1 MRNYS
6 FSQRHRTALAA
17 AAGFTIVELLIASAI
32 SAVMMAMIANLTVH
46 QIRLGDNFYT
56 TATLNRR
63 FRQLSDLLRDEFNE
77 ACLLRANADPRTT
90 ATAPDTPCN
99 PEAVSPCGSLTPL
112 PGVSTPAIGT
122 DVRLLIPILNPATN
136 TTVYRPVRYIL
147 DGTDLRRLGP
157 RVNDNGT
164 LDANDLPAN
173 YLARVGDLVMN
184 NVAAFS
190 TTVSPDCAWATLNV
204 TLTLPGTSTT
214 QARVLR
220 LYSGADLS
228 IT

>member
-1 MRNYS
+1 MMSNHS
-6 FSQRHRTALAA
+6 FSQRHRAALAA
-17 AAGFTIVELLIASAI
+17 AAGFTIVELLIASSI
-32 SAVMMAMIANLTVH
+32 SAVMMAMIAGLTVH

-77 ACLLRANADPRTT
+77 ACLLRADANPRTT

-99 PEAVSPCGSLTPL
+99 PEAASPCGNLQTN
-112 PGVSTPAIGT
+112 VSTPATGA
-122 DVRLLIPILNPATN
+122 DVRLLMPILNPATN
-136 TTVYRPVRYIL
+136 TTAYQVVRYYRNATTNSL
-147 DGTDLRRLGP
+147 LRDGP
-157 RVNDNGT
+157 QVNNNGT
-164 LDANDLPAN
+164 LNSTTTDNG
-173 YLARVGDLVMN
+173 RLVMN

-190 TTVSPDCAWATLNV
+190 TTVSPDCAWATINV

-214 QARVLR
+214 QARTLT

>member
-1 MRNYS
+1 MIRNHS
-6 FSQRHRTALAA
+6 FSQRHREALAA
-17 AAGFTIVELLIASAI
+17 ATGFTIVELLIASAI
-32 SAVMMAMIANLTVH
+32 SAVMMAMIADLTVH

-77 ACLLRANADPRTT
+77 ACLLRANTDPRST

-99 PEAVSPCGSLTPL
+99 PEAVSPCGNLQT
-112 PGVSTPAIGT
+112 GVSTPAIGT
-122 DVRLLIPILNPATN
+122 DVRLLIPILDPATN
-136 TTVYRPVRYIL
+136 ATVYRPVRYTL
-147 DGTDLRRLGP
+147 DGTELRRRGP
-157 RVNDNGT
+157 RINNNGT

-190 TTVSPDCAWATLNV
+190 TTVSPDCAWATINV

-214 QARVLR
+214 QARTLTM
-220 LYSGADLS
+220 YSGANLS

>member
-1 MRNYS
+1 MMSNHS
-6 FSQRHRTALAA
+6 FSQRHRAALAA
-17 AAGFTIVELLIASAI
+17 AAGFTIVELLIASSI
-32 SAVMMAMIANLTVH
+32 SAVMMAMIAGLTVH

-77 ACLLRANADPRTT
+77 ACLLRADANPRTT

-99 PEAVSPCGSLTPL
+99 PEAASPCGNLQTN
-112 PGVSTPAIGT
+112 VSTPATGA
-122 DVRLLIPILNPATN
+122 DVRLLMPILNPATN
-136 TTVYRPVRYIL
+136 TTAYQVVRYYRNATTNSL
-147 DGTDLRRLGP
+147 LRDGP
-157 RVNDNGT
+157 QVNNNGT
-164 LDANDLPAN
+164 LNSTTTDNG
-173 YLARVGDLVMN
+173 RLVMN

-190 TTVSPDCAWATLNV
+190 TTVSPDCAWATINV

-214 QARVLR
+214 QARTLT
-220 LYSGADLS
+220 LYSGADLA

>member
-1 MRNYS
+1 MMSNHS
-6 FSQRHRTALAA
+6 FSQRHGTALAA
-17 AAGFTIVELLIASAI
+17 AAGFTIVELLIASSI
-32 SAVMMAMIANLTVH
+32 SAVMMAIIANLTVH

-77 ACLLRANADPRTT
+77 ACLLRADANPRTT

-99 PEAVSPCGSLTPL
+99 PEAASPCGNLQT
-112 PGVSTPAIGT
+112 GVSTPATGA
-122 DVRLLIPILNPATN
+122 DVRLLMPILNPATN
-136 TTVYRPVRYIL
+136 TTAYQVVRYYRNATTNSL
-147 DGTDLRRLGP
+147 LRDGPQVNNDGTLNSTTP
-157 RVNDNGT
+157 DNG
-164 LDANDLPAN
+164 
-173 YLARVGDLVMN
+173 RLVMN

-190 TTVSPDCAWATLNV
+190 TTVSPDCAWATINV